1 MTLHIH
7 IAGFIMV
14 ETIQTFSQ
22 EWLSSFYEDIIA
34 SEVVLK
40 LSNTLRLHN

>member
-14 ETIQTFSQ
+14 ETIQTTSQ

-34 SEVVLK
+34 SKVGLK
-40 LSNTLRLHN
+40 LDNALRLHN